1 MKKVEQQN
9 KDITIDERKGLY
21 KTIFSRRDVRNQFL
35 DTPIPDDVLSRIL
48 YAAHYAPSAGF
59 MQPWDFLLIR
69 STETRQKVH
78 AAFTRAH
85 AEATSMLLPGKEQ
98 AAGCNFKLKGI
109 LDCALNICVT
119 CDTTRTGPVVS
130 GRPHVSTTDTYS
142 SVCTIQNLWL
152 AARAE
157 GLGVGWISI
166 IDEKSLKEILEIPDH
181 VVPVGYLCI
190 GYVSHFLKKPE
201 MENDGWLPRL
211 DIRNLISFE
220 RWHGQPERSEAG
232 ILQQL
237 KQDADFPAAAQEGE

>member
-1 MKKVEQQN
+1 METVEQQN
-9 KDITIDERKGLY
+9 KNISKDDRKGLY

-35 DTPIPDDVLSRIL
+35 DTPIPDEVLSRIL

-69 STETRQKVH
+69 NSETRKKVH
-78 AAFTRAH
+78 AAFTLAH
-85 AEATSMLLPGKEQ
+85 TTASMFPGEKQ
-98 AAGCNFKLKGI
+98 DACCDFKLKGI

-119 CDTTRTGPVVS
+119 CDTTRTSPVPFDL
-130 GRPHVSTTDTYS
+130 PHVSTRDTYS

-157 GLGVGWISI
+157 GLGVGWVSI
-166 IDEKSLKEILEIPDH
+166 IDEETLKAILEIPAH
-181 VVPVGYLCI
+181 VVPVGYLCV

-211 DIRNLISFE
+211 DIRNLISFD

>member
-1 MKKVEQQN
+1 MEKVEQQN
-9 KDITIDERKGLY
+9 QNISKEDRKGLY
-21 KTIFSRRDVRNQFL
+21 KTIFSRRDVHTQFL
-35 DTPIPDDVLSRIL
+35 DTAIPDEVLSRIL

-69 STETRQKVH
+69 NSETRQKVH
-78 AAFTRAH
+78 AAFAQAH
-85 AEATSMLLPGKEQ
+85 AEAATMFSGEKQ
-98 AAGCNFKLKGI
+98 NARSNFKLKGI

-119 CDTTRTGPVVS
+119 CDTTRT
-130 GRPHVSTTDTYS
+130 S
-142 SVCTIQNLWL
+142 SVVFNRHPANTMDTSSSICTIQNLWL

-157 GLGVGWISI
+157 GLGVGWVSI
-166 IDEKSLKEILEIPDH
+166 IDEETLKEILEIPDH
-181 VVPVGYLCI
+181 VIPVGYLCV

-201 MENDGWLPRL
+201 LENDGWLPRL
-211 DIRNLISFE
+211 DIRNLISFD